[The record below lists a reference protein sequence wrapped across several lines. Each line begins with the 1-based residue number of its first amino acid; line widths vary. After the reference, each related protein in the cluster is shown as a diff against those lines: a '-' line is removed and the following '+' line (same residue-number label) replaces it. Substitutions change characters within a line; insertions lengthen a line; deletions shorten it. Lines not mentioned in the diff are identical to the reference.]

1 MKKLIYTLLSIILT
15 MIPFQILAVPSKL
28 PKYPYKIE
36 YYYDNTLDSKETI
49 TSSGTMG
56 DLVTNYPNKEK
67 KGYELFYSTIDD
79 EALTISD
86 NPDFNIIK
94 VFYTQINTENGY
106 EKAPK
111 TGIEQKGAN
120 IILPLALIVGL
131 LFAKEKM
138 KH

>member
-1 MKKLIYTLLSIILT
+1 MKKLIYTLLSIIFAI
-15 MIPFQILAVPSKL
+15 IPYQILALTPSL

-36 YYYDNTLDSKETI
+36 YYYDNILNNKETI
-49 TSSGTMG
+49 TSSGTIG
-56 DLVTNYPNKEK
+56 DLITNYPNKEK
-67 KGYELFYSTIDD
+67 EGYELFYSTVDD

-94 VFYTQINTENGY
+94 VFYTKINTENGY

-111 TGIEQKGAN
+111 TGVEQRGAS
-120 IILPLALIVGL
+120 IILPLALVIGL